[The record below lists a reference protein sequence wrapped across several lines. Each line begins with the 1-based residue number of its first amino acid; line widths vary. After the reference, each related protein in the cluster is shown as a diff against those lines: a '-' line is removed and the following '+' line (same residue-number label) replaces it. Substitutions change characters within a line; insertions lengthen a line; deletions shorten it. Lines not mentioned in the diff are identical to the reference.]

1 MATVEDIEESKKGT
15 RPNLKSSF
23 MIEDILSNQAKAAIS
38 QLNCKFYIGYF
49 HFQSLWVSF
58 GSKYFIRANFD
69 PLLKYISALNAEQ
82 TAFQSQFQQNLAAI
96 NMLSRTPRV
105 PLITPSLHSLA
116 PGNISI
122 VSGQINQIHPTQIG
136 NRFECVFWVTLNL
149 RLFIRIVTLWNPS
162 ICNEPTLEDDIGSSN
177 TEMSSI

>member
-38 QLNCKFYIGYF
+38 QLNCKFYIWYV
-49 HFQSLWVSF
+49 HFQSLWLSF
-58 GSKYFIRANFD
+58 DSKYFIRANFD

-122 VSGQINQIHPTQIG
+122 VSGQINQIHPTQIE

-177 TEMSSI
+177 TKMSSI

>member
-38 QLNCKFYIGYF
+38 QLNCKFYTRYF
-49 HFQSLWVSF
+49 QFQPFWVLF
-58 GSKYFIRANFD
+58 HSKYLTKLNFY

-116 PGNISI
+116 PGNIWLI
-122 VSGQINQIHPTQIG
+122 SGQINQIHPTQIG

-149 RLFIRIVTLWNPS
+149 RIFIRFVTLWNPS

-177 TEMSSI
+177 TKMSSI